1 MITSSTVDDYCGRF
15 YHVPIV
21 EEQTR
26 YRIEQYL
33 EAHTGVIRT
42 IEFQQAGL
50 HNTYLTALSDEGRI
64 VRIKPGL
71 YIASESQTAS
81 GFFEV
86 QLALSSAVV
95 CLASALAYYDLTTY
109 EPPSVQVAI
118 PRGDR
123 TKPPNFPPTRRF
135 SFGGIRHQL
144 GVVTVE
150 VEGRAVRI
158 YDREKT
164 ICDTVR
170 FRRTLGQDV
179 VNEAI
184 RNYLQGRD
192 KNVDRVMEYSRR
204 LRDEGP
210 VRTHLRISA

>member
-1 MITSSTVDDYCGRF
+1 MLQLTIPVVDSIKGL
-15 YHVPIV
+15 IV

-26 YRIEQYL
+26 DRIEEYL
-33 EAHTGVIRT
+33 KAHGGIIRT

-50 HNTYLTALSDEGRI
+50 HNSYLTMLAEQGRI

-71 YIASESQTAS
+71 YIASEAQTAS

-86 QLALSSAVV
+86 QLALPSAVV

-123 TKPPNFPPTRRF
+123 TKPPTFPPTRLF
-135 SFGGIRHQL
+135 SFGGIRHEL
-144 GVVTVE
+144 GVVTVKM
-150 VEGRAVRI
+150 EGRAIKI

-170 FRRTLGQDV
+170 FRRTLCQDV

-184 RNYLQGRD
+184 RNYLRGP
-192 KNVDRVMEYSRR
+192 KTNVDRVMDYSRR

-210 VRTHLRISA
+210 VRIHLRISA

>member
-1 MITSSTVDDYCGRF
+1 M
-15 YHVPIV
+15 

-26 YRIEQYL
+26 HRIEEYL
-33 EAHTGVIRT
+33 EAHAGVIRT
-42 IEFQQAGL
+42 SEFQRAGL
-50 HNTYLTALSDEGRI
+50 HNSYLTTLADKGRI
-64 VRIKPGL
+64 VRIKQGL
-71 YIASESQTAS
+71 YVASEAQTVS

-86 QLALSSAVV
+86 QLALPSAVL
-95 CLASALAYYDLTTY
+95 CLASALAYYDLATY

-123 TKPPNFPPTRRF
+123 TKPPNFPPTRLF
-135 SFGGIRHQL
+135 SFGGIRHEL

-150 VEGRAVRI
+150 VEGRAVKI

-184 RNYLQGRD
+184 RNYLQGPET
-192 KNVDRVMEYSRR
+192 NVDRVMEYSRI
-204 LRDEGP
+204 LREEGT
-210 VRTHLRISA
+210 VRTHLKILA

>member
-1 MITSSTVDDYCGRF
+1 MITSTTVDNYCSRF
-15 YHVPIV
+15 YHVLIV

-26 YRIEQYL
+26 QRIEQYI
-33 EAHTGVIRT
+33 EAHAGVIRT

-71 YIASESQTAS
+71 YIASDSQTAS

-86 QLALSSAVV
+86 QLALPSAVV

-118 PRGDR
+118 PRGNR
-123 TKPPNFPPTRRF
+123 TKPPTFPPTRLF
-135 SFGGIRHQL
+135 SFGEIRHQL

>member
-1 MITSSTVDDYCGRF
+1 MITCDTVDYFCGRF
-15 YHVPIV
+15 YQVLTV
-21 EEQTR
+21 ETQTR
-26 YRIEQYL
+26 DRIEEYL
-33 EAHTGVIRT
+33 EAHAGVIRT
-42 IEFQQAGL
+42 SEFQHAGL
-50 HNTYLTALSDEGRI
+50 HNSYLTILVDQGRI

-71 YIASESQTAS
+71 YVASEAQTAS

-86 QLALSSAVV
+86 QLALPSAVV

-109 EPPSVQVAI
+109 EPPAVQAAI
-118 PRGDR
+118 ARGDR
-123 TKPPNFPPTRRF
+123 TKPPTFPPTRLF
-135 SFGGIRHQL
+135 SFGGIRHEL
-144 GVVTVE
+144 GVVTVD
-150 VEGRAVRI
+150 VEERAIKI

-170 FRRTLGQDV
+170 FRRALGQDV

-184 RNYLQGRD
+184 RNYLQGPET
-192 KNVDRVMEYSRR
+192 NVDRVMEYSRR

>member
-1 MITSSTVDDYCGRF
+1 MED
-15 YHVPIV
+15 
-21 EEQTR
+21 QTR

-33 EAHTGVIRT
+33 EARAGVIRT
-42 IEFQQAGL
+42 TEFQQGGL
-50 HNTYLTALSDEGRI
+50 HNSYLTALTDEGRI
-64 VRIKPGL
+64 VRIKSGL

-86 QLALSSAVV
+86 QLALPSAVV
-95 CLASALAYYDLTTY
+95 CLASALAYYELTTY

-118 PRGDR
+118 RRGDR
-123 TKPPNFPPTRRF
+123 TKPPIFPPTRQF
-135 SFGGIRHQL
+135 SFGGIRHEL
-144 GVVTVE
+144 GVVAVE
-150 VEGRAVRI
+150 VEGRTIKI

-170 FRRTLGQDV
+170 FRRALGQDV

-184 RNYLQGRD
+184 RNYLQGPD
-192 KNVDRVMEYSRR
+192 TKVDRVMEYSRR

-210 VRTHLRISA
+210 VRTHLRISV